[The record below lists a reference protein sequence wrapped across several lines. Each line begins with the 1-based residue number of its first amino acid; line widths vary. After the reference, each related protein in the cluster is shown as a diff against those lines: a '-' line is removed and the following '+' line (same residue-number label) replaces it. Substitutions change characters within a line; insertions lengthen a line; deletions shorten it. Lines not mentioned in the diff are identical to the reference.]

1 MEIRELTPDDWEG
14 EAALAEEAFGAAP
27 AGSPPRTRPAEPP
40 PGRHGWGAVDGGR
53 LVAKVVALEQAS
65 WWGGVELATCGIA
78 GVAVAAEHRAG
89 GLLAAVMAPL
99 LAQAA
104 ERGEVLSTLYPT
116 APGIY
121 RSLGWELVAAL
132 DRVTL
137 PTASLSRVRPP
148 VGVTTRRAEVGDV
161 RAVQELYAAWAAAQ
175 NGPLTRTGPRFDR
188 PDAEIHADRGATTLA
203 VDTAGRVVGY
213 ASWSR
218 HGGYGPDGVL
228 EVHDLL
234 AVSAD
239 GYRAL
244 WQVLASSASVAPTLA
259 LRTSGADP
267 ARLLLP
273 GVTWSPDPAAH
284 HPYMLRVHDVAGAL
298 TARRLA
304 LPDGVG
310 PRGGAGVASGAGIG
324 SGGGVGAGVGGGG
337 GTAGPGVAIDLAVAG
352 DRLGADGRYRLTLSD
367 GPGRCERLAAG
378 GVAVG
383 APGGVDVPTLTPQGL
398 ALLFAG
404 AQTCANLRML
414 DHLTGPGH
422 HDALLDLLL
431 AGRPL
436 HVRDY
441 F

>member
-14 EAALAEEAFGAAP
+14 EAALAEEAFGAPP

-40 PGRHGWGAVDGGR
+40 PGRHGWGALDGGR

-78 GVAVAAEHRAG
+78 GVAVAAEHRSG

-104 ERGEVLSTLYPT
+104 ARGEVLSTLYPT

-137 PTASLSRVRPP
+137 PTALLSRVRPP
-148 VGVTTRRAEVGDV
+148 TGVTTRRAEVGDV
-161 RAVQELYAAWAAAQ
+161 RAVQGLYAAWAAAQ

-188 PDAEIHADRGATTLA
+188 PDAELHADRGATTLA
-203 VDTAGRVVGY
+203 VDAAGRVVGY

-304 LPDGVG
+304 LPAGPD
-310 PRGGAGVASGAGIG
+310 PRGGTGDGAAGS
-324 SGGGVGAGVGGGG
+324 
-337 GTAGPGVAIDLAVAG
+337 GVAIDLAVAG
-352 DRLGADGRYRLTLSD
+352 DRLGADGRYRLTLGD
-367 GPGRCERLAAG
+367 GPGRCERLATG
-378 GVAVG
+378 GVAGG

-404 AQTCANLRML
+404 VQTCANLRML
-414 DHLTGPGH
+414 DHLTGPDH
-422 HDALLDLLL
+422 HDTLLDLLL